1 MANITEKIER
11 QITALEGK
19 IDALSGNYL
28 TNTWKRQREQQE
40 RDRKKEM
47 YHSQIQVLQFLKQKS
62 ETDTLTLLE
71 QNLTVAAFYEDMR
84 CFSASKKYCKDN
96 PYCKFQYP
104 KPDDVRTKRLQKAG
118 ITDTDELA
126 AAVECFDTLL
136 QSAVIPPDPNAI
148 RLRDMLYRAKMY
160 QKGDIQFTPPELAKE
175 LVALAGVR
183 KDSRV
188 LEPEAG
194 IGNIA
199 DAAKE
204 VTDHVITTPLA
215 KNGSS
220 VPAPTGFY
228 PTLHPYRLQQVIQK
242 IKPANIWV
250 CHSGDLFGEWI
261 PTEWILQVFEA
272 AKQAPWHNYMFLT
285 MNPNRYEELLETG
298 VLMPTDNFWYGTR
311 LTERGNVFTADG
323 YHTFLCIEPMRLFA
337 ERMEI
342 PNVEWILLGGYG
354 KLKRSWIESVMER
367 KGNIPVFMIG
377 SKLFK
382 DVWRAPL
389 IQEYP
394 PLLYRPAEK
403 TLPHCSECKYCY
415 SVRQGKRG
423 LWRAC
428 RHYKIVRQDKD
439 SGGRHIPGRYAAVSP
454 QWCPKR
460 PETNWRFTKRV

>member
-204 VTDHVITTPLA
+204 VTDHVDCIERMTDFCEILKLKKHNVIGNDLLTA
-215 KNGSS
+215 ET
-220 VPAPTGFY
+220 APIY
-228 PTLHPYRLQQVIQK
+228 DV
-242 IKPANIWV
+242 V
-250 CHSGDLFGEWI
+250 
-261 PTEWILQVFEA
+261 V
-272 AKQAPWHNYMFLT
+272 
-285 MNPNRYEELLETG
+285 MNPPFSEECEHIKRAFDFLRPGGSLVAVCSSSIQWKSTRKYEQFRDWLSEHTHSIDECGAKFEMTG
-298 VLMPTDNFWYGTR
+298 V
-311 LTERGNVFTADG
+311 
-323 YHTFLCIEPMRLFA
+323 HTVVL
-337 ERMEI
+337 
-342 PNVEWILLGGYG
+342 V
-354 KLKRSWIESVMER
+354 V
-367 KGNIPVFMIG
+367 
-377 SKLFK
+377 
-382 DVWRAPL
+382 
-389 IQEYP
+389 
-394 PLLYRPAEK
+394 
-403 TLPHCSECKYCY
+403 
-415 SVRQGKRG
+415 
-423 LWRAC
+423 
-428 RHYKIVRQDKD
+428 DK
-439 SGGRHIPGRYAAVSP
+439 AA
-454 QWCPKR
+454 
-460 PETNWRFTKRV
+460 

>member
-204 VTDHVITTPLA
+204 VTDHVDCIERMTDFCEILKLKKHNVIGNDLLTA
-215 KNGSS
+215 ET
-220 VPAPTGFY
+220 APIY
-228 PTLHPYRLQQVIQK
+228 DAV
-242 IKPANIWV
+242 V
-250 CHSGDLFGEWI
+250 
-261 PTEWILQVFEA
+261 
-272 AKQAPWHNYMFLT
+272 
-285 MNPNRYEELLETG
+285 MNPPFSEECEHIKRAFDFLRPGGSLVAVCSSSIQWKSTRKYEQFRDWLSEHTHSIDECGSKFEMTG
-298 VLMPTDNFWYGTR
+298 V
-311 LTERGNVFTADG
+311 
-323 YHTFLCIEPMRLFA
+323 HTVVL
-337 ERMEI
+337 
-342 PNVEWILLGGYG
+342 V
-354 KLKRSWIESVMER
+354 V
-367 KGNIPVFMIG
+367 
-377 SKLFK
+377 
-382 DVWRAPL
+382 
-389 IQEYP
+389 
-394 PLLYRPAEK
+394 
-403 TLPHCSECKYCY
+403 
-415 SVRQGKRG
+415 
-423 LWRAC
+423 
-428 RHYKIVRQDKD
+428 DK
-439 SGGRHIPGRYAAVSP
+439 AA
-454 QWCPKR
+454 
-460 PETNWRFTKRV
+460 

>member
-126 AAVECFDTLL
+126 VAVECFDTLL

-199 DAAKE
+199 DVAKE
-204 VTDHVITTPLA
+204 VTDHVDCIERMTDFCEILKLKKHNVIGNDLLTA
-215 KNGSS
+215 ET
-220 VPAPTGFY
+220 APIY
-228 PTLHPYRLQQVIQK
+228 DAV
-242 IKPANIWV
+242 V
-250 CHSGDLFGEWI
+250 
-261 PTEWILQVFEA
+261 
-272 AKQAPWHNYMFLT
+272 
-285 MNPNRYEELLETG
+285 MNPPFSEECEHIKRAFDFLRPGGSLVAVCSSSIQWKSTRKYEQFRDWLSEHTHSIDECGAKFEMTG
-298 VLMPTDNFWYGTR
+298 V
-311 LTERGNVFTADG
+311 
-323 YHTFLCIEPMRLFA
+323 HTVVL
-337 ERMEI
+337 
-342 PNVEWILLGGYG
+342 V
-354 KLKRSWIESVMER
+354 V
-367 KGNIPVFMIG
+367 
-377 SKLFK
+377 
-382 DVWRAPL
+382 
-389 IQEYP
+389 
-394 PLLYRPAEK
+394 
-403 TLPHCSECKYCY
+403 
-415 SVRQGKRG
+415 
-423 LWRAC
+423 
-428 RHYKIVRQDKD
+428 DK
-439 SGGRHIPGRYAAVSP
+439 AA
-454 QWCPKR
+454 
-460 PETNWRFTKRV
+460 

>member
-118 ITDTDELA
+118 ITDIDELA

-204 VTDHVITTPLA
+204 VTDHVDCIERMTDFCEILKLKKHNVIGNDLLTA
-215 KNGSS
+215 ET
-220 VPAPTGFY
+220 APIY
-228 PTLHPYRLQQVIQK
+228 DAV
-242 IKPANIWV
+242 V
-250 CHSGDLFGEWI
+250 
-261 PTEWILQVFEA
+261 
-272 AKQAPWHNYMFLT
+272 
-285 MNPNRYEELLETG
+285 MNPPFSEECEHIKRAFDFLRPGGSLVAVCSSSIQWKSTRKYEQFRDWLSEHTHSIDECGAKFEMTG
-298 VLMPTDNFWYGTR
+298 V
-311 LTERGNVFTADG
+311 
-323 YHTFLCIEPMRLFA
+323 HTVVL
-337 ERMEI
+337 
-342 PNVEWILLGGYG
+342 V
-354 KLKRSWIESVMER
+354 V
-367 KGNIPVFMIG
+367 
-377 SKLFK
+377 
-382 DVWRAPL
+382 
-389 IQEYP
+389 
-394 PLLYRPAEK
+394 
-403 TLPHCSECKYCY
+403 
-415 SVRQGKRG
+415 
-423 LWRAC
+423 
-428 RHYKIVRQDKD
+428 DK
-439 SGGRHIPGRYAAVSP
+439 AA
-454 QWCPKR
+454 
-460 PETNWRFTKRV
+460 

>member
-1 MANITEKIER
+1 MAKITEKIER

-204 VTDHVITTPLA
+204 VTDHVDCIERMTDFCEILKLKKHNVIGNDLLTA
-215 KNGSS
+215 ET
-220 VPAPTGFY
+220 APIY
-228 PTLHPYRLQQVIQK
+228 DAV
-242 IKPANIWV
+242 V
-250 CHSGDLFGEWI
+250 
-261 PTEWILQVFEA
+261 
-272 AKQAPWHNYMFLT
+272 
-285 MNPNRYEELLETG
+285 MNPPFSEECEHIKRAFDFLRPGGSLVAVCSSSIQWKSTRKYEQFRDWLSEHTHSIDECGAKFEMTG
-298 VLMPTDNFWYGTR
+298 V
-311 LTERGNVFTADG
+311 
-323 YHTFLCIEPMRLFA
+323 HTVVL
-337 ERMEI
+337 
-342 PNVEWILLGGYG
+342 V
-354 KLKRSWIESVMER
+354 V
-367 KGNIPVFMIG
+367 
-377 SKLFK
+377 
-382 DVWRAPL
+382 
-389 IQEYP
+389 
-394 PLLYRPAEK
+394 
-403 TLPHCSECKYCY
+403 
-415 SVRQGKRG
+415 
-423 LWRAC
+423 
-428 RHYKIVRQDKD
+428 DK
-439 SGGRHIPGRYAAVSP
+439 AA
-454 QWCPKR
+454 
-460 PETNWRFTKRV
+460 

>member
-126 AAVECFDTLL
+126 AAVECFYTLL

-204 VTDHVITTPLA
+204 VTDHVDCIERMTDFCEILKLKKHNVIGNDLLTA
-215 KNGSS
+215 ET
-220 VPAPTGFY
+220 APIY
-228 PTLHPYRLQQVIQK
+228 DAV
-242 IKPANIWV
+242 V
-250 CHSGDLFGEWI
+250 
-261 PTEWILQVFEA
+261 
-272 AKQAPWHNYMFLT
+272 
-285 MNPNRYEELLETG
+285 MNPPFSEECEHIKRAFDFLRPGDSLVAVCSSSIQWKSTRKYEQFRDWLSEHTHSINECGAKFEMTG
-298 VLMPTDNFWYGTR
+298 V
-311 LTERGNVFTADG
+311 
-323 YHTFLCIEPMRLFA
+323 HTVVL
-337 ERMEI
+337 
-342 PNVEWILLGGYG
+342 
-354 KLKRSWIESVMER
+354 VM
-367 KGNIPVFMIG
+367 
-377 SKLFK
+377 
-382 DVWRAPL
+382 
-389 IQEYP
+389 
-394 PLLYRPAEK
+394 
-403 TLPHCSECKYCY
+403 
-415 SVRQGKRG
+415 
-423 LWRAC
+423 
-428 RHYKIVRQDKD
+428 DK
-439 SGGRHIPGRYAAVSP
+439 AA
-454 QWCPKR
+454 
-460 PETNWRFTKRV
+460 

>member
-175 LVALAGVR
+175 LVVLAGVR

-204 VTDHVITTPLA
+204 VTDHVDCIERMTDFCEILKLKKHNVIGNDLLTA
-215 KNGSS
+215 ET
-220 VPAPTGFY
+220 APIY
-228 PTLHPYRLQQVIQK
+228 DAV
-242 IKPANIWV
+242 V
-250 CHSGDLFGEWI
+250 
-261 PTEWILQVFEA
+261 
-272 AKQAPWHNYMFLT
+272 
-285 MNPNRYEELLETG
+285 MNPPFSEECEHIKRAFDFLRPGGSLVAVCSSSIQWKSTRKYEQFRDWLSEHTHSIDECGAKFEMTG
-298 VLMPTDNFWYGTR
+298 V
-311 LTERGNVFTADG
+311 
-323 YHTFLCIEPMRLFA
+323 HTVVL
-337 ERMEI
+337 
-342 PNVEWILLGGYG
+342 V
-354 KLKRSWIESVMER
+354 V
-367 KGNIPVFMIG
+367 
-377 SKLFK
+377 
-382 DVWRAPL
+382 
-389 IQEYP
+389 
-394 PLLYRPAEK
+394 
-403 TLPHCSECKYCY
+403 
-415 SVRQGKRG
+415 
-423 LWRAC
+423 
-428 RHYKIVRQDKD
+428 DK
-439 SGGRHIPGRYAAVSP
+439 AA
-454 QWCPKR
+454 
-460 PETNWRFTKRV
+460 

>member
-199 DAAKE
+199 DAAKD
-204 VTDHVITTPLA
+204 VTDHVDCIERMTDFCEILKLKKHNVIGNDLLTA
-215 KNGSS
+215 ET
-220 VPAPTGFY
+220 APIY
-228 PTLHPYRLQQVIQK
+228 DAV
-242 IKPANIWV
+242 V
-250 CHSGDLFGEWI
+250 
-261 PTEWILQVFEA
+261 
-272 AKQAPWHNYMFLT
+272 
-285 MNPNRYEELLETG
+285 MNPPFSEECEHIKRAFDFLRPGGSLVAVCSSSIQWKSTRKYGQFRDWLSEHTHSIDECGAKFEMTG
-298 VLMPTDNFWYGTR
+298 V
-311 LTERGNVFTADG
+311 
-323 YHTFLCIEPMRLFA
+323 HTVVL
-337 ERMEI
+337 
-342 PNVEWILLGGYG
+342 V
-354 KLKRSWIESVMER
+354 V
-367 KGNIPVFMIG
+367 
-377 SKLFK
+377 
-382 DVWRAPL
+382 
-389 IQEYP
+389 
-394 PLLYRPAEK
+394 
-403 TLPHCSECKYCY
+403 
-415 SVRQGKRG
+415 
-423 LWRAC
+423 
-428 RHYKIVRQDKD
+428 DK
-439 SGGRHIPGRYAAVSP
+439 AA
-454 QWCPKR
+454 
-460 PETNWRFTKRV
+460 

>member
-47 YHSQIQVLQFLKQKS
+47 YHSQMQVLQFLKQKS

-204 VTDHVITTPLA
+204 VTDHVDCIERMTDFCEILKLKKHNVIGNDLLTA
-215 KNGSS
+215 ET
-220 VPAPTGFY
+220 APIY
-228 PTLHPYRLQQVIQK
+228 DAV
-242 IKPANIWV
+242 V
-250 CHSGDLFGEWI
+250 
-261 PTEWILQVFEA
+261 
-272 AKQAPWHNYMFLT
+272 
-285 MNPNRYEELLETG
+285 MNPPFSEECEHIKRAFDFLRPGGSLVAVCSSSIQWKSTRKYEQFRDWLSEHTHSIDECGAKFEMTG
-298 VLMPTDNFWYGTR
+298 V
-311 LTERGNVFTADG
+311 
-323 YHTFLCIEPMRLFA
+323 HTVVL
-337 ERMEI
+337 
-342 PNVEWILLGGYG
+342 V
-354 KLKRSWIESVMER
+354 V
-367 KGNIPVFMIG
+367 
-377 SKLFK
+377 
-382 DVWRAPL
+382 
-389 IQEYP
+389 
-394 PLLYRPAEK
+394 
-403 TLPHCSECKYCY
+403 
-415 SVRQGKRG
+415 
-423 LWRAC
+423 
-428 RHYKIVRQDKD
+428 DK
-439 SGGRHIPGRYAAVSP
+439 AA
-454 QWCPKR
+454 
-460 PETNWRFTKRV
+460 

>member
-194 IGNIA
+194 IGIIA
-199 DAAKE
+199 DVAKE
-204 VTDHVITTPLA
+204 VTDHVDCIERMTDFCEILKLKKHNVIGNDLLTA
-215 KNGSS
+215 ET
-220 VPAPTGFY
+220 APIY
-228 PTLHPYRLQQVIQK
+228 DAV
-242 IKPANIWV
+242 V
-250 CHSGDLFGEWI
+250 
-261 PTEWILQVFEA
+261 
-272 AKQAPWHNYMFLT
+272 
-285 MNPNRYEELLETG
+285 MNPPFSEECEHIKRAFDFLRPGGSLVAVCSSSIQWKSTRKYEQFRDWLSEHTHSIDECGAKFEMTG
-298 VLMPTDNFWYGTR
+298 V
-311 LTERGNVFTADG
+311 
-323 YHTFLCIEPMRLFA
+323 HTVVL
-337 ERMEI
+337 
-342 PNVEWILLGGYG
+342 V
-354 KLKRSWIESVMER
+354 V
-367 KGNIPVFMIG
+367 
-377 SKLFK
+377 
-382 DVWRAPL
+382 
-389 IQEYP
+389 
-394 PLLYRPAEK
+394 
-403 TLPHCSECKYCY
+403 
-415 SVRQGKRG
+415 
-423 LWRAC
+423 
-428 RHYKIVRQDKD
+428 DK
-439 SGGRHIPGRYAAVSP
+439 AA
-454 QWCPKR
+454 
-460 PETNWRFTKRV
+460 

>member
-47 YHSQIQVLQFLKQKS
+47 YRSQIQVLQLLKHKS

-84 CFSASKKYCKDN
+84 CFSATKKYCKDN

-204 VTDHVITTPLA
+204 VTDHVDCIERMTDFCEILKLKKHNVIGNDLLTA
-215 KNGSS
+215 ET
-220 VPAPTGFY
+220 APIY
-228 PTLHPYRLQQVIQK
+228 DAV
-242 IKPANIWV
+242 V
-250 CHSGDLFGEWI
+250 
-261 PTEWILQVFEA
+261 
-272 AKQAPWHNYMFLT
+272 
-285 MNPNRYEELLETG
+285 MNPPFSEECEHIKRAFDFLRPGGSLVAVCSSSIQWKSTRKYEQFRDWLSEHTHSIDECGAKFEMTG
-298 VLMPTDNFWYGTR
+298 V
-311 LTERGNVFTADG
+311 
-323 YHTFLCIEPMRLFA
+323 HTVVL
-337 ERMEI
+337 
-342 PNVEWILLGGYG
+342 V
-354 KLKRSWIESVMER
+354 V
-367 KGNIPVFMIG
+367 
-377 SKLFK
+377 
-382 DVWRAPL
+382 
-389 IQEYP
+389 
-394 PLLYRPAEK
+394 
-403 TLPHCSECKYCY
+403 
-415 SVRQGKRG
+415 
-423 LWRAC
+423 
-428 RHYKIVRQDKD
+428 DK
-439 SGGRHIPGRYAAVSP
+439 AA
-454 QWCPKR
+454 
-460 PETNWRFTKRV
+460 

>member
-104 KPDDVRTKRLQKAG
+104 KPDDVRTKHLQKAG

-204 VTDHVITTPLA
+204 VTDHVDCIERMTDFCEILKLKKHNVIGNDLLTA
-215 KNGSS
+215 ET
-220 VPAPTGFY
+220 APIY
-228 PTLHPYRLQQVIQK
+228 DAV
-242 IKPANIWV
+242 V
-250 CHSGDLFGEWI
+250 
-261 PTEWILQVFEA
+261 
-272 AKQAPWHNYMFLT
+272 
-285 MNPNRYEELLETG
+285 MNPPFSEECEHIKRAFDFLRPGGSLVAVCSSSIQWKSTRKYEQFRDWLSEHTHSIDECGAKFEMTG
-298 VLMPTDNFWYGTR
+298 V
-311 LTERGNVFTADG
+311 
-323 YHTFLCIEPMRLFA
+323 HTVVL
-337 ERMEI
+337 
-342 PNVEWILLGGYG
+342 V
-354 KLKRSWIESVMER
+354 V
-367 KGNIPVFMIG
+367 
-377 SKLFK
+377 
-382 DVWRAPL
+382 
-389 IQEYP
+389 
-394 PLLYRPAEK
+394 
-403 TLPHCSECKYCY
+403 
-415 SVRQGKRG
+415 
-423 LWRAC
+423 
-428 RHYKIVRQDKD
+428 DK
-439 SGGRHIPGRYAAVSP
+439 AA
-454 QWCPKR
+454 
-460 PETNWRFTKRV
+460 

>member
-204 VTDHVITTPLA
+204 VTDNVDCIERMTDFCEILKLKKHNVIANDLLTAETAPIYD
-215 KNGSS
+215 S
-220 VPAPTGFY
+220 V
-228 PTLHPYRLQQVIQK
+228 V
-242 IKPANIWV
+242 
-250 CHSGDLFGEWI
+250 
-261 PTEWILQVFEA
+261 
-272 AKQAPWHNYMFLT
+272 
-285 MNPNRYEELLETG
+285 MNPPFSEECEHIKRAFDFLRPGGSLVAVCSSSIQWKSTRKYEQFRDWLSEHTHSIDECGAKFEMTG
-298 VLMPTDNFWYGTR
+298 V
-311 LTERGNVFTADG
+311 
-323 YHTFLCIEPMRLFA
+323 HTVVL
-337 ERMEI
+337 
-342 PNVEWILLGGYG
+342 
-354 KLKRSWIESVMER
+354 VM
-367 KGNIPVFMIG
+367 
-377 SKLFK
+377 
-382 DVWRAPL
+382 
-389 IQEYP
+389 
-394 PLLYRPAEK
+394 
-403 TLPHCSECKYCY
+403 
-415 SVRQGKRG
+415 
-423 LWRAC
+423 
-428 RHYKIVRQDKD
+428 DK
-439 SGGRHIPGRYAAVSP
+439 AA
-454 QWCPKR
+454 
-460 PETNWRFTKRV
+460 

>member
-47 YHSQIQVLQFLKQKS
+47 YRSQIQVLQLLKHKS

-204 VTDHVITTPLA
+204 VTDHVDCIERMTDFCEILKLKKHNVIGNDLLTA
-215 KNGSS
+215 ET
-220 VPAPTGFY
+220 APIY
-228 PTLHPYRLQQVIQK
+228 DAV
-242 IKPANIWV
+242 V
-250 CHSGDLFGEWI
+250 
-261 PTEWILQVFEA
+261 
-272 AKQAPWHNYMFLT
+272 
-285 MNPNRYEELLETG
+285 MNPPFSEECEHIKRAFDFLRPGGSLVAVCSSSIQWKSTRKYEQFRDWLSEHTHSIDECGAKFEMTG
-298 VLMPTDNFWYGTR
+298 V
-311 LTERGNVFTADG
+311 
-323 YHTFLCIEPMRLFA
+323 HTVVL
-337 ERMEI
+337 
-342 PNVEWILLGGYG
+342 V
-354 KLKRSWIESVMER
+354 V
-367 KGNIPVFMIG
+367 
-377 SKLFK
+377 
-382 DVWRAPL
+382 
-389 IQEYP
+389 
-394 PLLYRPAEK
+394 
-403 TLPHCSECKYCY
+403 
-415 SVRQGKRG
+415 
-423 LWRAC
+423 
-428 RHYKIVRQDKD
+428 DK
-439 SGGRHIPGRYAAVSP
+439 AA
-454 QWCPKR
+454 
-460 PETNWRFTKRV
+460 

>member
-148 RLRDMLYRAKMY
+148 RLRDMLYRAKIY

-204 VTDHVITTPLA
+204 VTDHVDCIERMTDFCEILKLKKHNVIGNDLLTA
-215 KNGSS
+215 ET
-220 VPAPTGFY
+220 APIY
-228 PTLHPYRLQQVIQK
+228 DAV
-242 IKPANIWV
+242 V
-250 CHSGDLFGEWI
+250 
-261 PTEWILQVFEA
+261 
-272 AKQAPWHNYMFLT
+272 
-285 MNPNRYEELLETG
+285 MNPPFSEECEHIKRAFDFLRPGGSLVAVCSSSIQWKSTRKYEQFRDWLSEHTHSIDECGAKFEMTG
-298 VLMPTDNFWYGTR
+298 V
-311 LTERGNVFTADG
+311 
-323 YHTFLCIEPMRLFA
+323 HTVVL
-337 ERMEI
+337 
-342 PNVEWILLGGYG
+342 V
-354 KLKRSWIESVMER
+354 V
-367 KGNIPVFMIG
+367 
-377 SKLFK
+377 
-382 DVWRAPL
+382 
-389 IQEYP
+389 
-394 PLLYRPAEK
+394 
-403 TLPHCSECKYCY
+403 
-415 SVRQGKRG
+415 
-423 LWRAC
+423 
-428 RHYKIVRQDKD
+428 DK
-439 SGGRHIPGRYAAVSP
+439 AA
-454 QWCPKR
+454 
-460 PETNWRFTKRV
+460 

>member
-204 VTDHVITTPLA
+204 VTDHVDCIERMTDFCEILKLKKHNVIGNDLLTA
-215 KNGSS
+215 ET
-220 VPAPTGFY
+220 APIY
-228 PTLHPYRLQQVIQK
+228 DAV
-242 IKPANIWV
+242 V
-250 CHSGDLFGEWI
+250 
-261 PTEWILQVFEA
+261 
-272 AKQAPWHNYMFLT
+272 
-285 MNPNRYEELLETG
+285 MNPPFSEECEHIKRAFDFVRPGGSLVAVCSSSIQWKSTRKYEQFRDWLSEHTHSIDECGAKFEMTG
-298 VLMPTDNFWYGTR
+298 V
-311 LTERGNVFTADG
+311 
-323 YHTFLCIEPMRLFA
+323 HTVVL
-337 ERMEI
+337 
-342 PNVEWILLGGYG
+342 
-354 KLKRSWIESVMER
+354 VM
-367 KGNIPVFMIG
+367 
-377 SKLFK
+377 
-382 DVWRAPL
+382 
-389 IQEYP
+389 
-394 PLLYRPAEK
+394 
-403 TLPHCSECKYCY
+403 
-415 SVRQGKRG
+415 
-423 LWRAC
+423 
-428 RHYKIVRQDKD
+428 DK
-439 SGGRHIPGRYAAVSP
+439 AA
-454 QWCPKR
+454 
-460 PETNWRFTKRV
+460 

>member
-96 PYCKFQYP
+96 SYCKFQYP

-148 RLRDMLYRAKMY
+148 RLRDMPYRAKMY

-204 VTDHVITTPLA
+204 VTDHVDCIERMTDFCEILKLKKHNVIGNDLLTA
-215 KNGSS
+215 ET
-220 VPAPTGFY
+220 APIY
-228 PTLHPYRLQQVIQK
+228 DAV
-242 IKPANIWV
+242 V
-250 CHSGDLFGEWI
+250 
-261 PTEWILQVFEA
+261 
-272 AKQAPWHNYMFLT
+272 
-285 MNPNRYEELLETG
+285 MNPPFSEECEHIKRAFDFLRPGGSLVAVCSSSIQWKSTRKYEQFRDWLSEHTHSIDECGAKFEMTG
-298 VLMPTDNFWYGTR
+298 V
-311 LTERGNVFTADG
+311 
-323 YHTFLCIEPMRLFA
+323 HTVVL
-337 ERMEI
+337 
-342 PNVEWILLGGYG
+342 V
-354 KLKRSWIESVMER
+354 V
-367 KGNIPVFMIG
+367 
-377 SKLFK
+377 
-382 DVWRAPL
+382 
-389 IQEYP
+389 
-394 PLLYRPAEK
+394 
-403 TLPHCSECKYCY
+403 
-415 SVRQGKRG
+415 
-423 LWRAC
+423 
-428 RHYKIVRQDKD
+428 DK
-439 SGGRHIPGRYAAVSP
+439 AA
-454 QWCPKR
+454 
-460 PETNWRFTKRV
+460 

>member
-204 VTDHVITTPLA
+204 VTDHVDCIERMTDFCEILKLKKHNVIGNDLLTA
-215 KNGSS
+215 ET
-220 VPAPTGFY
+220 APIY
-228 PTLHPYRLQQVIQK
+228 DAV
-242 IKPANIWV
+242 V
-250 CHSGDLFGEWI
+250 
-261 PTEWILQVFEA
+261 
-272 AKQAPWHNYMFLT
+272 
-285 MNPNRYEELLETG
+285 MNPPFSEECEHIKRAFDFLRPGGSLVAVCSSSIQWKSTRKYEQFRDWLSEHTHSIDECGAKFEMTG
-298 VLMPTDNFWYGTR
+298 V
-311 LTERGNVFTADG
+311 
-323 YHTFLCIEPMRLFA
+323 HT
-337 ERMEI
+337 
-342 PNVEWILLGGYG
+342 V
-354 KLKRSWIESVMER
+354 
-367 KGNIPVFMIG
+367 
-377 SKLFK
+377 
-382 DVWRAPL
+382 
-389 IQEYP
+389 
-394 PLLYRPAEK
+394 
-403 TLPHCSECKYCY
+403 
-415 SVRQGKRG
+415 G
-423 LWRAC
+423 L
-428 RHYKIVRQDKD
+428 VVDK
-439 SGGRHIPGRYAAVSP
+439 AA
-454 QWCPKR
+454 
-460 PETNWRFTKRV
+460 

>member
-148 RLRDMLYRAKMY
+148 RLRDMLYRAKRY

-194 IGNIA
+194 ISNIA

-204 VTDHVITTPLA
+204 VTDHVDCIERMTDFCEILKLKKHNVIGNDLLTA
-215 KNGSS
+215 ET
-220 VPAPTGFY
+220 APIY
-228 PTLHPYRLQQVIQK
+228 DAV
-242 IKPANIWV
+242 V
-250 CHSGDLFGEWI
+250 
-261 PTEWILQVFEA
+261 
-272 AKQAPWHNYMFLT
+272 
-285 MNPNRYEELLETG
+285 MNPPFSEECEHIKRAFDFLRPGGSLVAVCSSSIQWKSTRKYEQFRDWLSEHTHSIDECGAKFEMTG
-298 VLMPTDNFWYGTR
+298 V
-311 LTERGNVFTADG
+311 
-323 YHTFLCIEPMRLFA
+323 HTVVL
-337 ERMEI
+337 
-342 PNVEWILLGGYG
+342 V
-354 KLKRSWIESVMER
+354 V
-367 KGNIPVFMIG
+367 
-377 SKLFK
+377 
-382 DVWRAPL
+382 
-389 IQEYP
+389 
-394 PLLYRPAEK
+394 
-403 TLPHCSECKYCY
+403 
-415 SVRQGKRG
+415 
-423 LWRAC
+423 
-428 RHYKIVRQDKD
+428 DK
-439 SGGRHIPGRYAAVSP
+439 AA
-454 QWCPKR
+454 
-460 PETNWRFTKRV
+460 

>member
-136 QSAVIPPDPNAI
+136 QSAVIPPDPNAA
-148 RLRDMLYRAKMY
+148 RLRDMLYRAKMS

-204 VTDHVITTPLA
+204 VTDHVDCIERMTDFCEILKLKKHNVIGNDLLTA
-215 KNGSS
+215 ET
-220 VPAPTGFY
+220 APIY
-228 PTLHPYRLQQVIQK
+228 DAV
-242 IKPANIWV
+242 V
-250 CHSGDLFGEWI
+250 
-261 PTEWILQVFEA
+261 
-272 AKQAPWHNYMFLT
+272 
-285 MNPNRYEELLETG
+285 MNPPFSEECEHIKRAFDFLRPGGSLVAVCSSSIQWKSTRKYEQFRDWLSEHTHSIDECGAKFEMTG
-298 VLMPTDNFWYGTR
+298 V
-311 LTERGNVFTADG
+311 
-323 YHTFLCIEPMRLFA
+323 HTVVL
-337 ERMEI
+337 
-342 PNVEWILLGGYG
+342 V
-354 KLKRSWIESVMER
+354 V
-367 KGNIPVFMIG
+367 
-377 SKLFK
+377 
-382 DVWRAPL
+382 
-389 IQEYP
+389 
-394 PLLYRPAEK
+394 
-403 TLPHCSECKYCY
+403 
-415 SVRQGKRG
+415 
-423 LWRAC
+423 
-428 RHYKIVRQDKD
+428 DK
-439 SGGRHIPGRYAAVSP
+439 AA
-454 QWCPKR
+454 
-460 PETNWRFTKRV
+460 

>member
-71 QNLTVAAFYEDMR
+71 HNLTVAAFYEDMR

-204 VTDHVITTPLA
+204 VTDHVDCIERMTDFCEILKLKKHNVIGNDLLTA
-215 KNGSS
+215 ET
-220 VPAPTGFY
+220 APIY
-228 PTLHPYRLQQVIQK
+228 DAV
-242 IKPANIWV
+242 V
-250 CHSGDLFGEWI
+250 
-261 PTEWILQVFEA
+261 
-272 AKQAPWHNYMFLT
+272 
-285 MNPNRYEELLETG
+285 MNPPFSEECEHIKRAFDFLRPGGSLVAVCSSSIQWKSTRKYEQFRDWLSEHTHSIDECGAKFEMTG
-298 VLMPTDNFWYGTR
+298 V
-311 LTERGNVFTADG
+311 
-323 YHTFLCIEPMRLFA
+323 HTVVL
-337 ERMEI
+337 
-342 PNVEWILLGGYG
+342 V
-354 KLKRSWIESVMER
+354 V
-367 KGNIPVFMIG
+367 
-377 SKLFK
+377 
-382 DVWRAPL
+382 
-389 IQEYP
+389 
-394 PLLYRPAEK
+394 
-403 TLPHCSECKYCY
+403 
-415 SVRQGKRG
+415 
-423 LWRAC
+423 
-428 RHYKIVRQDKD
+428 DK
-439 SGGRHIPGRYAAVSP
+439 AA
-454 QWCPKR
+454 
-460 PETNWRFTKRV
+460 

>member
-199 DAAKE
+199 DVAKE
-204 VTDHVITTPLA
+204 VTDHVDCIERMTDFCEILKLKKHNVIGNDLLTA
-215 KNGSS
+215 ET
-220 VPAPTGFY
+220 APIY
-228 PTLHPYRLQQVIQK
+228 DAV
-242 IKPANIWV
+242 V
-250 CHSGDLFGEWI
+250 
-261 PTEWILQVFEA
+261 
-272 AKQAPWHNYMFLT
+272 
-285 MNPNRYEELLETG
+285 MNPPFSEECEHIKRAFDFLRPGGSLVAVCSSSIQWKSTRKYEQFRDWLSEHTHSIDECGAKFEMTG
-298 VLMPTDNFWYGTR
+298 V
-311 LTERGNVFTADG
+311 
-323 YHTFLCIEPMRLFA
+323 HTVVLVVDI
-337 ERMEI
+337 
-342 PNVEWILLGGYG
+342 
-354 KLKRSWIESVMER
+354 
-367 KGNIPVFMIG
+367 
-377 SKLFK
+377 
-382 DVWRAPL
+382 
-389 IQEYP
+389 
-394 PLLYRPAEK
+394 
-403 TLPHCSECKYCY
+403 
-415 SVRQGKRG
+415 
-423 LWRAC
+423 
-428 RHYKIVRQDKD
+428 
-439 SGGRHIPGRYAAVSP
+439 AA
-454 QWCPKR
+454 
-460 PETNWRFTKRV
+460 

>member
-204 VTDHVITTPLA
+204 VTDHVDCIERMTDFCEILKLKKHNVIGNDLLTA
-215 KNGSS
+215 ET
-220 VPAPTGFY
+220 APIY
-228 PTLHPYRLQQVIQK
+228 DAV
-242 IKPANIWV
+242 V
-250 CHSGDLFGEWI
+250 
-261 PTEWILQVFEA
+261 
-272 AKQAPWHNYMFLT
+272 
-285 MNPNRYEELLETG
+285 MNPPFSEECEHIKRAFDFLRPGGSLVAVCSSSIQWKSTRKYEQFRDGLSEHTHSIDECGAKFEMTG
-298 VLMPTDNFWYGTR
+298 V
-311 LTERGNVFTADG
+311 
-323 YHTFLCIEPMRLFA
+323 HTVVL
-337 ERMEI
+337 
-342 PNVEWILLGGYG
+342 V
-354 KLKRSWIESVMER
+354 V
-367 KGNIPVFMIG
+367 
-377 SKLFK
+377 
-382 DVWRAPL
+382 
-389 IQEYP
+389 
-394 PLLYRPAEK
+394 
-403 TLPHCSECKYCY
+403 
-415 SVRQGKRG
+415 
-423 LWRAC
+423 
-428 RHYKIVRQDKD
+428 DK
-439 SGGRHIPGRYAAVSP
+439 AA
-454 QWCPKR
+454 
-460 PETNWRFTKRV
+460 

>member
-11 QITALEGK
+11 QITTLEGK

-204 VTDHVITTPLA
+204 VTDHVDCIERMTDFCEILKLKKHNVIGNDLLTA
-215 KNGSS
+215 ET
-220 VPAPTGFY
+220 APIY
-228 PTLHPYRLQQVIQK
+228 DAV
-242 IKPANIWV
+242 V
-250 CHSGDLFGEWI
+250 
-261 PTEWILQVFEA
+261 
-272 AKQAPWHNYMFLT
+272 
-285 MNPNRYEELLETG
+285 MNPPFSEECEHIKRAFDFLRPGGSLVAVCSSSIQWKSTRKYEQFRDWLSEHTHSIDECGAKFEMTG
-298 VLMPTDNFWYGTR
+298 V
-311 LTERGNVFTADG
+311 
-323 YHTFLCIEPMRLFA
+323 HTVVL
-337 ERMEI
+337 
-342 PNVEWILLGGYG
+342 V
-354 KLKRSWIESVMER
+354 V
-367 KGNIPVFMIG
+367 
-377 SKLFK
+377 
-382 DVWRAPL
+382 
-389 IQEYP
+389 
-394 PLLYRPAEK
+394 
-403 TLPHCSECKYCY
+403 
-415 SVRQGKRG
+415 
-423 LWRAC
+423 
-428 RHYKIVRQDKD
+428 DK
-439 SGGRHIPGRYAAVSP
+439 AA
-454 QWCPKR
+454 
-460 PETNWRFTKRV
+460 

>member
-84 CFSASKKYCKDN
+84 CFSATKKYCKDN

-204 VTDHVITTPLA
+204 VTDHVDCIERMTDFCEILKLKKHNVIGNDLLTA
-215 KNGSS
+215 ET
-220 VPAPTGFY
+220 APIY
-228 PTLHPYRLQQVIQK
+228 DAV
-242 IKPANIWV
+242 V
-250 CHSGDLFGEWI
+250 
-261 PTEWILQVFEA
+261 
-272 AKQAPWHNYMFLT
+272 
-285 MNPNRYEELLETG
+285 MNPPFSEECEHIKRAFDFLRPGGSLVAVCSSSIQWKSTRKYEQFRDWLSEHTHSINECGAKFEMTG
-298 VLMPTDNFWYGTR
+298 V
-311 LTERGNVFTADG
+311 
-323 YHTFLCIEPMRLFA
+323 HTVVL
-337 ERMEI
+337 
-342 PNVEWILLGGYG
+342 V
-354 KLKRSWIESVMER
+354 V
-367 KGNIPVFMIG
+367 
-377 SKLFK
+377 
-382 DVWRAPL
+382 
-389 IQEYP
+389 
-394 PLLYRPAEK
+394 
-403 TLPHCSECKYCY
+403 
-415 SVRQGKRG
+415 
-423 LWRAC
+423 
-428 RHYKIVRQDKD
+428 DK
-439 SGGRHIPGRYAAVSP
+439 AA
-454 QWCPKR
+454 
-460 PETNWRFTKRV
+460 

>member
-126 AAVECFDTLL
+126 AAVEYFDTLL

-204 VTDHVITTPLA
+204 VTDHVDCIERMTDFCEILKLKKHNVIGNDLLTA
-215 KNGSS
+215 ET
-220 VPAPTGFY
+220 APIY
-228 PTLHPYRLQQVIQK
+228 DAV
-242 IKPANIWV
+242 V
-250 CHSGDLFGEWI
+250 
-261 PTEWILQVFEA
+261 
-272 AKQAPWHNYMFLT
+272 
-285 MNPNRYEELLETG
+285 MNPPFSEECEHIKRAFDFLRPGGSLVAVCSSSIQWKSTRKYEQFRDWLSEHTHSIDECGAKFEMTG
-298 VLMPTDNFWYGTR
+298 V
-311 LTERGNVFTADG
+311 
-323 YHTFLCIEPMRLFA
+323 HTVVL
-337 ERMEI
+337 
-342 PNVEWILLGGYG
+342 V
-354 KLKRSWIESVMER
+354 V
-367 KGNIPVFMIG
+367 
-377 SKLFK
+377 
-382 DVWRAPL
+382 
-389 IQEYP
+389 
-394 PLLYRPAEK
+394 
-403 TLPHCSECKYCY
+403 
-415 SVRQGKRG
+415 
-423 LWRAC
+423 
-428 RHYKIVRQDKD
+428 DK
-439 SGGRHIPGRYAAVSP
+439 AA
-454 QWCPKR
+454 
-460 PETNWRFTKRV
+460 

>member
-204 VTDHVITTPLA
+204 VTDHVDCIERMTDFCEILKLKKHNVIGNDLLTA
-215 KNGSS
+215 ET
-220 VPAPTGFY
+220 APIY
-228 PTLHPYRLQQVIQK
+228 DAV
-242 IKPANIWV
+242 V
-250 CHSGDLFGEWI
+250 
-261 PTEWILQVFEA
+261 
-272 AKQAPWHNYMFLT
+272 
-285 MNPNRYEELLETG
+285 MNPPFSEECEHIKRAFDFLRPGGSLVAVCSSSIQWKSTRKYEQFRDWLSEHTHSIDECGAKFEMTG
-298 VLMPTDNFWYGTR
+298 V
-311 LTERGNVFTADG
+311 
-323 YHTFLCIEPMRLFA
+323 HTVVL
-337 ERMEI
+337 
-342 PNVEWILLGGYG
+342 
-354 KLKRSWIESVMER
+354 VM
-367 KGNIPVFMIG
+367 
-377 SKLFK
+377 
-382 DVWRAPL
+382 
-389 IQEYP
+389 
-394 PLLYRPAEK
+394 
-403 TLPHCSECKYCY
+403 
-415 SVRQGKRG
+415 
-423 LWRAC
+423 
-428 RHYKIVRQDKD
+428 DK
-439 SGGRHIPGRYAAVSP
+439 AA
-454 QWCPKR
+454 
-460 PETNWRFTKRV
+460 

>member
-11 QITALEGK
+11 RITVLEGK

-47 YHSQIQVLQFLKQKS
+47 YRSQIQVLQLLKHKS

-96 PYCKFQYP
+96 PYCEFQYP

-126 AAVECFDTLL
+126 AAVEFFDTLL
-136 QSAVIPPDPNAI
+136 QSAVIPPEPNAA

-160 QKGDIQFTPPELAKE
+160 QKGDIQITPPELAKE

-204 VTDHVITTPLA
+204 VRDNVDCIERMTDFCEILKLKKHNVIANDLLTAETAPIYD
-215 KNGSS
+215 S
-220 VPAPTGFY
+220 V
-228 PTLHPYRLQQVIQK
+228 V
-242 IKPANIWV
+242 
-250 CHSGDLFGEWI
+250 
-261 PTEWILQVFEA
+261 
-272 AKQAPWHNYMFLT
+272 
-285 MNPNRYEELLETG
+285 MNPPFSEECEHIKRAFDFVRPGGSLVAVCSSSIQWKSTRKYEQLRDWLSEHTHSIDECGAKFEMTG
-298 VLMPTDNFWYGTR
+298 V
-311 LTERGNVFTADG
+311 
-323 YHTFLCIEPMRLFA
+323 HT
-337 ERMEI
+337 
-342 PNVEWILLGGYG
+342 VIL
-354 KLKRSWIESVMER
+354 VM
-367 KGNIPVFMIG
+367 
-377 SKLFK
+377 
-382 DVWRAPL
+382 
-389 IQEYP
+389 
-394 PLLYRPAEK
+394 
-403 TLPHCSECKYCY
+403 
-415 SVRQGKRG
+415 
-423 LWRAC
+423 
-428 RHYKIVRQDKD
+428 DK
-439 SGGRHIPGRYAAVSP
+439 AA
-454 QWCPKR
+454 
-460 PETNWRFTKRV
+460 